1 MELPIYENESPV
13 GTLRVSRQGLYTVF
27 AARLPAAPGLSRL
40 WLQAANGAAAPLGL
54 LEPGEGARRLCRRLS
69 RLELRA
75 LPPNPVRALAL
86 PADAAPDTPVCHC
99 EHSDARGARDDPSFA
114 VTDVPGVATAHC
126 RGRKPESSFAPG
138 PFRGNPSPSS
148 PDASWRRCPDGSLID
163 PARRL
168 LALPWG
174 GGELPERA
182 RKISVEGREYLLFRT

>member
-13 GTLRVSRQGLYTVF
+13 GTLRVSRQGLYLVF

-54 LEPGEGARRLCRRLS
+54 LEPGEGERRLCRRLS

-75 LPPNPVRALAL
+75 LPPNPVRALVL
-86 PADAAPDTPVCHC
+86 PADASPDTPALSLRTSDRSLSLRTSDRCHWC
-99 EHSDARGARDDPSFA
+99 
-114 VTDVPGVATAHC
+114 
-126 RGRKPESSFAPG
+126 
-138 PFRGNPSPSS
+138 GNPSPSS
-148 PDASWRRCPDGSLID
+148 PSSPSPSDASWRRCPDGSLID

-174 GGELPERA
+174 GGELPEGA